1 MTTGAPTMLEAW
13 LELLGGRRDKPLLLL
28 VEAMA

>member
-1 MTTGAPTMLEAW
+1 MLEAW